1 MKYRVEMKRRHIA
14 VIFLDRR
21 ITSHSKSSWWFSWKS
36 ASTRI
41 RSHITLYLFEIKIV
55 IQNDTDNF
63 SQCSNKRLIAHIY
76 RIYRNQVQYWSW
88 FRSLLNHDTKFDLT
102 PTWSFVSTSLF
113 HKGFFSFL
121 DRMLLFLSSYF
132 LFFFFLLPR
141 NFFRYWFSHEQRF
154 FPEQRASTCEFCQ
167 VRDVNKI
174 LEK

>member
-1 MKYRVEMKRRHIA
+1 MKYRVEMKRRHVA

-88 FRSLLNHDTKFDLT
+88 LRSLLNRDSKFGLT
-102 PTWSFVSTSLF
+102 PTWSFVSTSRL
-113 HKGFFSFL
+113 HKGFFSLL
-121 DRMLLFLSSYF
+121 DRMVLYLTEWFPKGCQCTLKLQNLHYQIPQIAYSCWIVSNANSQQSY
-132 LFFFFLLPR
+132 R
-141 NFFRYWFSHEQRF
+141 M
-154 FPEQRASTCEFCQ
+154 
-167 VRDVNKI
+167 K
-174 LEK
+174 

>member
-1 MKYRVEMKRRHIA
+1 MKYRVEMKRRHVA

-132 LFFFFLLPR
+132 LFFFSFYYQGISFAIDFPMSKDFSLSKELPR
-141 NFFRYWFSHEQRF
+141 VNFVKCAMWTKY
-154 FPEQRASTCEFCQ
+154 
-167 VRDVNKI
+167 
-174 LEK
+174 